1 MADLLQT
8 QRNSILTSIYGRRL
22 GIDRNDYLV
31 GPKAEAVQVEDITTT
46 AATSASPYGIT
57 RVLTTGSTQLGLYS
71 LQAPERAGVRK
82 TLCLHSTSTGNMQF
96 QLTGANCWASSGAS
110 GTTMIN
116 LKGNGA
122 VVELLSIS
130 TTLWAQINN
139 PSTAQALVLFSTTT

>member
-1 MADLLQT
+1 MADLLAT
-8 QRNSILTSIYGRRL
+8 QRNNILTSLYGRRL
-22 GIDRNDYLV
+22 GLDKSEYLV
-31 GPKAEAVQVEDITTT
+31 GAKENAVQVEDITTT
-46 AATSASPYGIT
+46 AATSASPYGLT

-71 LQAPERAGVRK
+71 LQAPDRAGVRK
-82 TLCLHSTSTGNMQF
+82 TLCLNSTSTGNMQF

-130 TTLWAQINN
+130 TTLWLQVNN
-139 PSTAQALVLFSTTT
+139 PSSALALVLFSTTT